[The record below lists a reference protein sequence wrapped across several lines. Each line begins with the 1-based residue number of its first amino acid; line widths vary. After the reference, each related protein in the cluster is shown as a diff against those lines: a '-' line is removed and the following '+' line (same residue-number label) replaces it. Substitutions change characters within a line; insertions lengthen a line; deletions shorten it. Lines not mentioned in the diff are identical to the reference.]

1 MMTNDEV
8 YNEFCAKRCKYMN
21 PPTLDL
27 LDLCAECPISRM
39 VATPPW
45 YGYPD
50 YTPPVGTTC
59 LLANLDNGKLHY
71 RVGIFRETKQKKMA
85 FTLPSLATATVYP
98 NGWQP
103 IEPPRYF
110 LQNKKRRQEREDEL

>member
-8 YNEFCAKRCKYMN
+8 YNEFCNKRCKYMN

-39 VATPPW
+39 VAKPPW

-59 LLANLDNGKLHY
+59 LLVNLHKGEFHY
-71 RVGIFRETKQKKMA
+71 TVGVFREKKDGKTDFSLPALPNM
-85 FTLPSLATATVYP
+85 TLYP

-110 LQNKKRRQEREDEL
+110 LQKPKRK

>member
-1 MMTNDEV
+1 MTNDEV

-39 VATPPW
+39 VAPRPW
-45 YGYPD
+45 YGYHD

-59 LLANLDNGKLHY
+59 LLVNLHKGEFHY
-71 RVGIFRETKQKKMA
+71 TVGVFREKKDGKTDFSLPGLPNM
-85 FTLPSLATATVYP
+85 TLYP

-110 LQNKKRRQEREDEL
+110 LQKPKRK